1 MGVPPPRSIFRKPGH
16 AFFLIISNIEHMGGC
31 QCNTAKLSTEEL
43 ANELQEEPVPTS
55 TGTNAR

>member
-1 MGVPPPRSIFRKPGH
+1 MDVALPASVFRKSRH

-31 QCNTAKLSTEEL
+31 QCNAAKQSSEEL

-55 TGTNAR
+55 TGTAAR